1 MVYNLTMLIP
11 KVRLAAAAAFIC
23 VAILLAL
30 LFWRGLKAEPS
41 GDLLPEFTWREADE
55 ADLF

>member
-1 MVYNLTMLIP
+1 MYIP

-23 VAILLAL
+23 VAILLAV